1 MENKSK
7 NTTEKLGKIIFR
19 SDKRLKIISY
29 LYFFELME
37 IPLEAK
43 KAFEEDLL
51 SSSEIKIIENIS
63 ANYNKYKQL
72 VSRFI
77 VKTWSFERLNP
88 LERAILIW
96 GAFELSINE
105 KNQTIYEIV
114 GLTKD
119 LIPDDSYK
127 FVNKILDE
135 IGGVYERIKV
145 GKKETASTT
154 KVKAV

>member
-77 VKTWSFERLNP
+77 VKNWSFERLNP

-96 GAFELSINE
+96 GSFELSINE

-145 GKKETASTT
+145 GKKETASTSE
-154 KVKAV
+154 VKAV